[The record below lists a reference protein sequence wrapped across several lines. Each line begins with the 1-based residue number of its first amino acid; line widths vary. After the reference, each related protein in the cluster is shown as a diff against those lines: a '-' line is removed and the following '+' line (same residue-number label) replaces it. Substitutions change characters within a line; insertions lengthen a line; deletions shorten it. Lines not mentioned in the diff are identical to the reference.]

1 MLPGNDGPADA
12 TAVSVCLIL
21 NHLSLSNRQ
30 HVGAIVKEGA
40 LPRIVGIS
48 RRDGGSVGATHS
60 STCLSAQFLDCFNFL
75 RNGPSRAGQAARVLL
90 HTMWKYSDLH
100 GTYRKVSPDEAL
112 LKVQLVCR
120 HLVVGI
126 ATLCSFK

>member
-1 MLPGNDGPADA
+1 MLPGDDGPADA

-48 RRDGGSVGATHS
+48 RRDGRSVGATHD
-60 STCLSAQFLDCFNFL
+60 STSLSAQFLYSLIPLETD
-75 RNGPSRAGQAARVLL
+75 QAERVRQ
-90 HTMWKYSDLH
+90 H
-100 GTYRKVSPDEAL
+100 VSS
-112 LKVQLVCR
+112 C
-120 HLVVGI
+120 
-126 ATLCSFK
+126 TLCGSTVTSMEPTGR

>member
-1 MLPGNDGPADA
+1 MLPGGDGPADA

-40 LPRIVGIS
+40 LPRIVDIS
-48 RRDGGSVGATHS
+48 RRDGGSVGATHG
-60 STCLSAQFLDCFNFL
+60 STSLSAQFLYYFNFL
-75 RNGPSRAGQAARVLL
+75 RNRPSRAGQAARVLL

-100 GTYRKVSPDEAL
+100 GTYRKVSPQETL

-120 HLVVGI
+120 H
-126 ATLCSFK
+126 